1 MAREKVGS
9 RELSSIEQTDMN
21 EVKELMA
28 VVNSNPPFSDQA
40 KETFRV
46 AVVGCGAAM
55 AMVNKFIL
63 NTDERVGLL
72 NALRDLVGSLKV
84 S

>member
-9 RELSSIEQTDMN
+9 RELNSVEQKDMD
-21 EVKELMA
+21 EVKELMV
-28 VVNSNPPFSDQA
+28 VVNDNPPFTDEA
-40 KETFRV
+40 KEKFRV